1 MAKDNAK
8 DLLCKKADELL
19 SIYHNDKSLSL
30 EEKQEIEELLA
41 EVIFNVAANEA
52 AEILLIDDM
61 KEKGQIGLA

>member
-52 AEILLIDDM
+52 AEILLIEDM